1 MAPLHLS
8 GMQLNRF
15 ILFKDLATLL
25 LLCSIG
31 YAQVFLMQYALKFD
45 IVDQYFP
52 WRRFAAECYHNGIIP
67 FWNPY
72 QHFGYAFTADPQSG
86 AWYPFVWLCSLFGGY
101 NVYANQLEFFIHVFI
116 GGAGIY
122 FLTRHFTNCRKS
134 SLAAGT
140 VYMLSGF
147 FIGNAQHLSYIIS
160 GAWFPWV
167 IYFFLKMSNRLQ
179 WREALLFSLSL
190 FMMTAG
196 GYPAFTII
204 TAYILIFLFLYK
216 LMAVIKNRKDDLWKY
231 LRINFFALVTLF
243 LLSSFVIISL
253 WQNVSLIA
261 KSSALPLKV
270 AQFNP
275 FSPQSLISLFW
286 PLVSTTDYSFFNT
299 DMSMANMHFGLVMFT
314 AMLFSFSQRKTGRE
328 WLLLS
333 AGFFFLLA
341 SFGEYTPVRKWLYDF
356 VPMMDLFRFPSIFRL
371 FALICFL
378 LMAAQHLKKVFADE
392 TLSRKFLR
400 WVFLLMISVF
410 IIGLLLS
417 AMKGG
422 TIHWKAWS
430 ANGFY
435 DFIQQQ
441 GFYDAMMFQSLALM
455 TVSLLTGIFIL
466 WKKKPATILIAFI
479 FLEMILA
486 AQINAPK
493 TVYSEFRTF
502 YIDETLAELPAG
514 FPVPENLPA
523 KSFSD
528 STGFKTPFWRN
539 LSLLRKQP
547 GFDGYNSFRMLYYDS
562 LADNHSLLNE
572 VIKNPV
578 AFNASTVSFY
588 SSSISSTDEKNHL
601 YFHDSLKNK
610 IPSFQLDS
618 SASIRFTHF
627 SPDKMVMETQSF
639 YRQLV
644 TLMQHFHPYW
654 KVKVDNSSVSYF
666 ISNYLMMTVPVKE
679 GKHEVTFEIKN
690 PAGVVAYWIS
700 LISLILVVIA
710 AILLRAKRL

>member
-1 MAPLHLS
+1 MNDLA
-8 GMQLNRF
+8 
-15 ILFKDLATLL
+15 ILFLICA
-25 LLCSIG
+25 IG
-31 YAQVFLMQYALKFD
+31 YAQVILMQYALKFD
-45 IVDQYFP
+45 IIDQYFP
-52 WRRFAAECYHNGIIP
+52 WRRFAAECYDNGIIP

-86 AWYPFVWLCSLFGGY
+86 AWYTFVWLSSLVGGY
-101 NVYANQLEFFIHVFI
+101 NVYVNQLEFFIHVFI
-116 GGAGIY
+116 AGAGMYLLTWY
-122 FLTRHFTNCRKS
+122 FTQCRKS
-134 SLAAGT
+134 SLAAGA
-140 VYMLSGF
+140 VHMLSGF
-147 FIGNAQHLSYIIS
+147 FIGNAQHLTYIIS

-167 IYFFLKMSNRLQ
+167 IYFFLKMTGRYRWSDT
-179 WREALLFSLSL
+179 LLFSLSFFL
-190 FMMTAG
+190 MTAG

-204 TAYILIFLFLYK
+204 TGYILVLLFLYK
-216 LMAVIKNRKDDLWKY
+216 LIEVFKNRKSDLWKY
-231 LRINFFALVTLF
+231 VRINFFAFIILC

-253 WQNVSLIA
+253 WQNVNLIA

-286 PLVSTTDYSFFNT
+286 PLVTTTDYSFFNT
-299 DMSMANMHFGLVMFT
+299 DMSMANLHFGLVSF
-314 AMLFSFSQRKTGRE
+314 AALLFSLAQKKSKKE

-333 AGFFFLLA
+333 AGVFFLLA

-378 LMAAQHLKKVFADE
+378 LPAAQYLKKVFVDE
-392 TLSRKFLR
+392 VHAKKFVR
-400 WVFLLMISVF
+400 WVFLLMFSVSM
-410 IIGLLLS
+410 IGLILS
-417 AMKGG
+417 AMNGG
-422 TIHWKAWS
+422 TIRWKAWP

-455 TVSLLTGIFIL
+455 LVSLLMGVFIFRKKRPSIIL
-466 WKKKPATILIAFI
+466 VAFI

-493 TVYSEFRTF
+493 TVYSEFKTP
-502 YIDETLAELPAG
+502 YIDETLVELPVG
-514 FPVPENLPA
+514 FPVPENISA

-562 LADNHSLLNE
+562 LADNHALLNE

-578 AFNASTVSFY
+578 AFNAGSASFY
-588 SSSISSTDEKNHL
+588 NGSISLTEEIKQHPAHL
-601 YFHDSLKNK
+601 YFHDSLKSK
-610 IPSFQLDS
+610 IPSFRYDS
-618 SASIRFTHF
+618 IAAIRLTHF
-627 SPDKMVMETQSF
+627 SPAKIILETQSSSP
-639 YRQLV
+639 QLV
-644 TLMQHFHPYW
+644 TLMQHFYPYW
-654 KVKVDNSSVSYF
+654 KVKVDNVPVSYF
-666 ISNYLMMTVPVKE
+666 VSNYLMMTVPLKE
-679 GKHEVTFEIKN
+679 GKHVITFEIKN
-690 PAGVVAYWIS
+690 PIGGIAFWIS
-700 LISLILVVIA
+700 LVSFMI
-710 AILLRAKRL
+710 AILTAALLWAKRL

>member
-8 GMQLNRF
+8 GMQLNRL
-15 ILFKDLATLL
+15 ILFKDLSTLL
-25 LLCSIG
+25 LLCAIG

-86 AWYPFVWLCSLFGGY
+86 AWYPFIWLSALFGGY
-101 NVYANQLEFFIHVFI
+101 NVYANQFEFFIHVFI
-116 GGAGIY
+116 GGAGMY
-122 FLTRHFTNCRKS
+122 LLTNRFTLCRKS
-134 SLAAGT
+134 SLSAGA

-147 FIGNAQHLSYIIS
+147 FTGNAQHLTYIIS

-167 IYFFLKMSNRLQ
+167 IYFFLKVSNRLR
-179 WREALLFSLSL
+179 WNDALLFSLSL

-204 TAYILIFLFLYK
+204 TGYILIFLFLYK

-231 LRINFFALVTLF
+231 LRINFFAFVMLI
-243 LLSSFVIISL
+243 LLSSFVIVSL
-253 WQNVSLIA
+253 WQNVNLIA

-286 PLVSTTDYSFFNT
+286 PLVTTTDYSFFNT
-299 DMSMANMHFGLVMFT
+299 DMSMANLHFGLVMF
-314 AMLFSFSQRKTGRE
+314 AALLFSFSQKKTGRE

-333 AGFFFLLA
+333 AGIFFLLA

-371 FALICFL
+371 FSLFCFL
-378 LMAAQHLKKVFADE
+378 LLAAQYLKNVFADE
-392 TLSRKFLR
+392 TLSRKFLL
-400 WVFLLMISVF
+400 WTFLLMISVS
-410 IIGLLLS
+410 IAGLILS
-417 AMKGG
+417 AMNGG
-422 TIHWKAWS
+422 TIYWKNWS
-430 ANGFY
+430 SNGFY

-441 GFYDAMMFQSLALM
+441 GFYDAMMFQSLVLM
-455 TVSLLTGIFIL
+455 MVSLLMGVFIL
-466 WKKKPATILIAFI
+466 MKNKPSFILVAFV
-479 FLEMILA
+479 FVEMILA

-493 TVYSEFRTF
+493 TVYSEFRTS

-562 LADNHSLLNE
+562 LADNHSLLNQ

-578 AFNASTVSFY
+578 AFNASSF
-588 SSSISSTDEKNHL
+588 SFCNSSISSNDQTNHL

-610 IPSFQLDS
+610 IPAFHYDS
-618 SASIRFTHF
+618 SASIRFTYF
-627 SPDKMVMETQSF
+627 SPDRIVMETQSSF
-639 YRQLV
+639 PQLV

-654 KVKVDNSSVSYF
+654 KVEVDNHPVPYF
-666 ISNYLMMTVPVKE
+666 ISNYLMMTVPVSE
-679 GKHEVTFEIKN
+679 GKHEIAFEIKN
-690 PAGVVAYWIS
+690 PAGMVAFWIS
-700 LISLILVVIA
+700 LISLIVVILGVF
-710 AILLRAKRL
+710 LLRAKSL

>member
-1 MAPLHLS
+1 M
-8 GMQLNRF
+8 LNSRRS
-15 ILFKDLATLL
+15 LWNDLALIFL
-25 LLCSIG
+25 IAFIG
-31 YAQVFLMQYALKFD
+31 YAQVILMQYALKFD
-45 IVDQYFP
+45 IIDQYLP

-72 QHFGYAFTADPQSG
+72 QHFGYAFTADPQSS

-101 NVYANQLEFFIHVFI
+101 NVYANQLEFFMHVFI

-122 FLTRHFTNCRKS
+122 FLTKYFTHCRKS
-134 SLAAGT
+134 SLTAGA

-147 FIGNAQHLSYIIS
+147 FIGNAQHLTYIIS

-167 IYFFLKMSNRLQ
+167 IYFFLKMSNRLR
-179 WREALLFSLSL
+179 WNDALLFSLTL
-190 FMMTAG
+190 FLMTAG

-204 TAYILIFLFLYK
+204 TGYILIFLFLYK
-216 LMAVIKNRKDDLWKY
+216 LISVFKNRKSDLWKY
-231 LRINFFALVTLF
+231 VRINFFSFIVLC

-253 WQNVSLIA
+253 WQNVNLIA

-286 PLVSTTDYSFFNT
+286 PLVTTTDYSFFNT
-299 DMSMANMHFGLVMFT
+299 DMSMANLHFGLIMF
-314 AMLFSFSQRKTGRE
+314 AALLFSFSQRKTGRD
-328 WLLLS
+328 WMLFS
-333 AGFFFLLA
+333 AGIFFLLA

-371 FALICFL
+371 FALVCFL
-378 LMAAQHLKKVFADE
+378 LMAAQFLKKVFGDE
-392 TLSRKFLR
+392 VHSQKFLR
-400 WVFLLMISVF
+400 WVFMLMISVSVF
-410 IIGLLLS
+410 GLILS

-422 TIHWKAWS
+422 TIRWKAWS

-455 TVSLLTGIFIL
+455 MVSLLMGIFIFR
-466 WKKKPATILIAFI
+466 KKKPAHILLAFV
-479 FLEMILA
+479 FLEMMLA
-486 AQINAPK
+486 AHINAPK
-493 TVYSEFRTF
+493 TVYSEFRIS
-502 YIDETLAELPAG
+502 YIDETLAELPKG
-514 FPVPENLPA
+514 FPVPENLPS

-562 LADNHSLLNE
+562 LADNHALMNE
-572 VIKNPV
+572 VIKKSV
-578 AFNASTVSFY
+578 AFNASSVSFY
-588 SSSISSTDEKNHL
+588 SGSISSTDEINHL
-601 YFHDSLKNK
+601 YFHDSLKSK
-610 IPSFQLDS
+610 IPAFQFDG

-627 SPDKMVMETQSF
+627 SPDRIVLETRSSF
-639 YRQLV
+639 PQLV

-654 KVKVDNSSVSYF
+654 KVEVDNHSVPYF
-666 ISNYLMMTVPVKE
+666 ISNYLMMTVPVSE
-679 GKHEVTFEIKN
+679 GKHDVTFEIKN
-690 PAGVVAYWIS
+690 PAGVVAFWIS
-700 LISLILVVIA
+700 LMSLIISGVIVF
-710 AILLRAKRL
+710 IKRFRQLQS

>member
-1 MAPLHLS
+1 MPAGRPHVL
-8 GMQLNRF
+8 
-15 ILFKDLATLL
+15 KDLTVLL
-25 LLCSIG
+25 LMCAIG
-31 YAQVFLMQYALKFD
+31 YAQVILMQNALKFD
-45 IVDQYFP
+45 VIDQYFP
-52 WRRFAAECYHNGIIP
+52 WRRFAAECYHNIIIP

-86 AWYPFVWLCSLFGGY
+86 AWYPFVWLCSLFGSY
-101 NVYANQLEFFIHVFI
+101 SVYANQLEFFIHVFI

-134 SLAAGT
+134 SLAAGA

-147 FIGNAQHLSYIIS
+147 FIGNAQHLTYIIS

-167 IYFFLKMSNRLQ
+167 IYFFLKMSNRLR
-179 WREALLFSLSL
+179 WSEALLFSLFL
-190 FMMTAG
+190 FLMTAG

-216 LMAVIKNRKDDLWKY
+216 LSTVFKSRKSDLWKFF
-231 LRINFFALVTLF
+231 RINFFAFVMLS
-243 LLSSFVIISL
+243 LLSSFVIVSL
-253 WQNVSLIA
+253 WQNVNLIA

-275 FSPQSLISLFW
+275 FSPQSLISLLW
-286 PLVSTTDYSFFNT
+286 PLVTTTDYSFFIT
-299 DMSMANMHFGLVMFT
+299 DMSMANMHCGLVLF
-314 AMLFSFSQRKTGRE
+314 AALLFSFTQKKNKRE
-328 WLLLS
+328 WLLLA
-333 AGFFFLLA
+333 AGIFFLLA

-371 FALICFL
+371 FALVCFL
-378 LMAAQHLKKVFADE
+378 LIGAQYLKKIFADE
-392 TLSRKFLR
+392 VLAKKFVR
-400 WVFLLMISVF
+400 WVFLLMFSVS
-410 IIGLLLS
+410 IIGLILS
-417 AMKGG
+417 AMNGG
-422 TIHWKAWS
+422 TIQWKNWS

-435 DFIQQQ
+435 DFIQKQ
-441 GFYDAMMFQSLALM
+441 GFFDAMMFQSIVLM
-455 TVSLLTGIFIL
+455 TMSMLMGVFIL
-466 WKKKPATILIAFI
+466 MRKNPSTILIAFV
-479 FLEMILA
+479 FTEMILA

-493 TVYSEFRTF
+493 TVYSEFRTS
-502 YIDETLAELPAG
+502 YLDETLAELPEG
-514 FPVPENLPA
+514 FPVPENLPS

-562 LADNHSLLNE
+562 LADNHSLLNK
-572 VIKNPV
+572 VLKNPV

-588 SSSISSTDEKNHL
+588 SGSISSTDEKNHL

-610 IPSFQLDS
+610 IPSFQFDN

-627 SPDKMVMETQSF
+627 SPDRMVMETQSSF
-639 YRQLV
+639 PQLV

-654 KVKVDNSSVSYF
+654 KVSVDNVPASYF
-666 ISNYLMMTVPVKE
+666 ISNYLMMTVPVME
-679 GKHEVTFEIKN
+679 GKHEITFEVKN
-690 PAGVVAYWIS
+690 PAGVIACWVS
-700 LISLILVVIA
+700 LISLIVVVIA
-710 AILLRAKRL
+710 AILLMAKRL